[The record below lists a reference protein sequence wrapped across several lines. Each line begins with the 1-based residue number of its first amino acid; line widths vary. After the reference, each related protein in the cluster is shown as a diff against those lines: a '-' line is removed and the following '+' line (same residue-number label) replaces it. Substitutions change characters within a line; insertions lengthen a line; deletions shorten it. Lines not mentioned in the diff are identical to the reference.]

1 MPMPLKAMM
10 ARKTRRKPISNAY
23 AFKSDDGEQ
32 RPEEN
37 QYPMPMPL
45 KAMMAN
51 KDQKKTNIQ
60 CLCP

>member
-1 MPMPLKAMM
+1 MM

-45 KAMMAN
+45 KR
-51 KDQKKTNIQ
+51 
-60 CLCP
+60 